1 MKKQATAFDYAR
13 MCITVDECSKCPID
27 KANDN
32 GPHAWTGSCGN
43 FIMEHRDEANEII
56 LEWCEKHPAKTRQDK
71 FLEMFPNADTQNG
84 RISICPKTIDK
95 TVKCGPIV
103 LSDVC
108 SDCKRNY
115 WLAEVDE

>member
-13 MCITVDECSKCPID
+13 MCMTVDECSKCPID

-32 GPHAWTGSCGN
+32 GPHAWAGSCGN
-43 FIMEHRDEANEII
+43 FIVKHRDEANEII

-71 FLEMFPNADTQNG
+71 FLEIYPNANVRDGVIQM
-84 RISICPKTIDK
+84 CPRHIE
-95 TVKCGPIV
+95 
-103 LSDVC
+103 SDYFC
-108 SDCKRNY
+108 QSQTCRDCKRDY